1 MYSAFISAL
10 KHPDLYI
17 PTLPTHFHGLIAG
30 IDSVAEEK
38 DV

>member
-10 KHPDLYI
+10 KHPILNI
-17 PTLPTHFHGLIAG
+17 PTLPTHFHGLIVG
-30 IDSVAEEK
+30 IDSAAEEK